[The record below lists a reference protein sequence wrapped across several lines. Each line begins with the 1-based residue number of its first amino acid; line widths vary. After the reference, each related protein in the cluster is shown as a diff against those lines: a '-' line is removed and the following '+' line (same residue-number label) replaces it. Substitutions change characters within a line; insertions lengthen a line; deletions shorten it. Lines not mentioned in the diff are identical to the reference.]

1 MIRNGPI
8 FLLLYLLRLL
18 RNEFVHQRG
27 VGLATRGFHH
37 RADDGTPSLGVS
49 AADFRHPVKPGDQVR
64 MEVDIVKI
72 KGKMGKVEGRAY
84 VGDKLCAS
92 GEYMFALV

>member
-1 MIRNGPI
+1 MPGV
-8 FLLLYLLRLL
+8 LLTEAIAQVGGIALLPLKKTEVL
-18 RNEFVHQRG
+18 HLCLQVLIKF
-27 VGLATRGFHH
+27 AF
-37 RADDGTPSLGVS
+37 D
-49 AADFRHPVKPGDQVR
+49 HPVKPGDQVR

-72 KGKMGKVEGRAY
+72 KGKMGMVEGRAY